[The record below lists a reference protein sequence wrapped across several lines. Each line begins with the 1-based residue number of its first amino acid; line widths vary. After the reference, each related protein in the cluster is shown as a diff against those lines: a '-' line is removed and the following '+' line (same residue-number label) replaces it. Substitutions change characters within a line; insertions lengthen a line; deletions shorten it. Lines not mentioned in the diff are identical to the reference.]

1 MTFVRTRLGY
11 WTYKADYAQSNY
23 DNRKKCKNKY
33 VKFTEQIKVFVRE
46 KIKEDW
52 NPDQICGYAKI
63 NTMFHLSH
71 EWIYQFILKDKSQ
84 GGDLYKH
91 LRHQNKK

>member
-52 NPDQICGYAKI
+52 SPDQICGYADMRICGYADMRICK
-63 NTMFHLSH
+63 N
-71 EWIYQFILKDKSQ
+71 
-84 GGDLYKH
+84 KH
-91 LRHQNKK
+91 YVSFKP